1 MSSISKRA
9 EARRS
14 ESAFKRSL
22 CVYIL
27 AIMATDVVNYGGDIK
42 QDMDTISEYTISQ
55 VKRWRKE
62 FVEVESIINFIE
74 WRNVQSPRG
83 NILLYSIALPVILGV
98 LWYFITG
105 KENIDT
111 SNNSSIRSLI
121 MNFHFTSWKEYAL
134 SFCLISIIVSI
145 IISTMYTDEL
155 SNSSEKLHTA
165 EWTLVEMCNILSPPQ
180 RESTGNI
187 YHSSIRQQE
196 TIKKKKE
203 KITNEKQQTQKQ
215 TPATTTPIDGNNNVG
230 EDDAASILNLQF
242 PNDLTEKLENL
253 VKIMEND
260 NKCDSN
266 EINKMKARLNF
277 AKNIE
282 NNGEGVEYSPKDI

>member
-1 MSSISKRA
+1 MQRKGRYIGEPKR
-9 EARRS
+9 
-14 ESAFKRSL
+14 
-22 CVYIL
+22 
-27 AIMATDVVNYGGDIK
+27 
-42 QDMDTISEYTISQ
+42 
-55 VKRWRKE
+55 
-62 FVEVESIINFIE
+62 
-74 WRNVQSPRG
+74 
-83 NILLYSIALPVILGV
+83 
-98 LWYFITG
+98 
-105 KENIDT
+105 
-111 SNNSSIRSLI
+111 
-121 MNFHFTSWKEYAL
+121 
-134 SFCLISIIVSI
+134 
-145 IISTMYTDEL
+145 
-155 SNSSEKLHTA
+155 
-165 EWTLVEMCNILSPPQ
+165 
-180 RESTGNI
+180 NI

-277 AKNIE
+277 AKRIE
-282 NNGEGVEYSPKDI
+282 NNGEGVKYSPKDI